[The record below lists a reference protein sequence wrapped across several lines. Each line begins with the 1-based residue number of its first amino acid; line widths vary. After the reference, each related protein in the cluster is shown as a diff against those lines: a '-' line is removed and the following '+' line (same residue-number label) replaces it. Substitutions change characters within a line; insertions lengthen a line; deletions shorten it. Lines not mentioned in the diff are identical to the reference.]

1 MKEFAKFPHSRI
13 CYLTAA
19 AAVNDGLK
27 VPLPQLNPDGTSS
40 LKSIL
45 VLGGSS
51 AVGANAIQQLRMAL
65 PSATILT
72 TSSAQH
78 HAHLTELGATQ
89 CFDRSAQNDTA
100 AIRAAA
106 PGGAGVDAILDPVGA
121 AVSAPAVFTAF
132 NASGPKIFSQVVT
145 GPTAE
150 APEGVSST
158 TVFGRQ
164 IFGAKGGMTAM
175 PGLADLYQSGKYRLP
190 VKVEVTGKG
199 LDAIEPGLG
208 KLMKGVSGC
217 KYVVSL

>member
-1 MKEFAKFPHSRI
+1 MIAVADPPHCRI

-27 VPLPQLNPDGTSS
+27 VPLPQLDPTGKSS

-51 AVGANAIQQLRMAL
+51 AVGANAIQQLRTAL

-78 HAHLTELGATQ
+78 HAHLTDLGATQ

-100 AIRAAA
+100 PIKAAA
-106 PGGAGVDAILDPVGA
+106 AGGAGVDAILDAVGA
-121 AVSAPAVFTAF
+121 AVSAPAVFTALDG
-132 NASGPKIFSQVVT
+132 SGPKVFSQVMT
-145 GPTAE
+145 GPTPNV
-150 APEGVSST
+150 PEGVNSA

-175 PGLADLYQSGKYRLP
+175 PSLASLYQSGKYKLP
-190 VKVEVTGKG
+190 VKVEVVGKG
-199 LDAIEPGLG
+199 FDAIEPGLG
-208 KLMKGVSGC
+208 RLMKGVSGC